1 MGKVKRLFVCSSCE
15 HPAGQ
20 WSGKCSSCGAWGTVG
35 EHPAGSGARAVAG
48 ARPFRIATLAPD
60 PEEHRIST
68 GFPGLDRVVGGGLV
82 PGSTLLLAGAPGIGK
97 STLLLQ
103 LASRLSRAGHSC
115 LVASGEEARGQVA
128 ARARRLGLPGE
139 DLGYVPGR
147 DLEEVLEA
155 ARFRGPSVL
164 IVDSVQTI
172 RNAESESLP
181 GGPGQVR
188 TCADA
193 LIGLAKERDITLILA
208 GHVTKDGDVAGPRT
222 LEHAVDV
229 VLTFEGDPRSGLRV
243 LTAGKNRFGPEGEVA
258 WFDMRPSGLVET
270 DAGPRIGDGSAD
282 PGCATALTLAGRR
295 ALAVEVQALVMPTN
309 GPARRQVSGLDPRRF
324 HILSAVTDRVFRL
337 NLTGAELFGAS
348 TGGLHLD
355 DPGTDLAIVAALASA
370 GSGNSPLQG
379 VGFVGEVSLT
389 GTVRDVAG
397 MDQRIAAAASAGL
410 DELIVGP
417 VGSVPHRI
425 GDGVR
430 VRPVRHVR
438 EALSWMGAP

>member
-1 MGKVKRLFVCSSCE
+1 MGKVRRLFVCSSCE

-20 WSGKCSSCGAWGTVG
+20 WSGKCAACGAWGTVG
-35 EHPAGSGARAVAG
+35 EHPAGSVGRVVTG
-48 ARPFRIATLAPD
+48 GRPLRIATLAAD

-68 GFPGLDRVVGGGLV
+68 GFPGFDRVLGGGLV

-103 LASRLSRAGHSC
+103 VASHLSRAGHPC
-115 LVASGEEARGQVA
+115 LVASGEEGRGQVA

-155 ARFRGPSVL
+155 ARFRAPAVL

-172 RNAESESLP
+172 RNAESDSLP

-188 TCADA
+188 ICADA
-193 LIGLAKERDITLILA
+193 LIGLAKDRDMTLILA
-208 GHVTKDGDVAGPRT
+208 GHVTKDGDIAGPRT

-229 VLTFEGDPRSGLRV
+229 VLTFEGDSRSGLRI
-243 LTAGKNRFGPEGEVA
+243 LAAGKNRFGPEGEVA
-258 WFDMRPSGLVET
+258 WFDMRPSGLLET
-270 DAGPRIGDGSAD
+270 DTGTRIGDGSD
-282 PGCATALTLAGRR
+282 EPGCATALTLAGRR

-324 HILSAVTDRVFRL
+324 HILSAVTDRVFKL
-337 NLTGAELFGAS
+337 NLAGAELFGAS

-355 DPGTDLAIVAALASA
+355 DPGTDLALVAALASA
-370 GSGNSPLQG
+370 GSGNAHRQG

-410 DELIVGP
+410 HELIVGP
-417 VGSVPHRI
+417 DGSVLNRAE
-425 GDGVR
+425 GVVR

-438 EALSWMGAP
+438 EAFSWIGGR